1 MLNHAILCLHSTS
14 VRLGQDSSAVCGAAS
29 GAAPPNKRMQPTI
42 PHLDFTCVAALAR
55 CGFAPDPLALGGTID
70 EEVFD
75 MQVERIA
82 ATVYL
87 VLAAGLLMYGFSAQ
101 PRNSVTIA
109 FGGVLLALGANR
121 LRSSSRRGAF

>member
-1 MLNHAILCLHSTS
+1 
-14 VRLGQDSSAVCGAAS
+14 
-29 GAAPPNKRMQPTI
+29 
-42 PHLDFTCVAALAR
+42 
-55 CGFAPDPLALGGTID
+55 
-70 EEVFD
+70 

-101 PRNSVTIA
+101 PRNSVAIA

-121 LRSSSRRGAF
+121 LRSSWRRGAF